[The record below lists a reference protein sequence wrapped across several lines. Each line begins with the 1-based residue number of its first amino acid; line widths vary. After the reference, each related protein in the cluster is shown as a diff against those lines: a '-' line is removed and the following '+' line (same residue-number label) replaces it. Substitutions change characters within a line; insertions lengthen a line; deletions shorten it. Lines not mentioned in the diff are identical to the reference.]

1 MTLFNIWHYLFLLIV
16 IGLFGFGIKF
26 LLKQEDS
33 KMRIQLIFSSVLIFI
48 LVLVLGIY
56 SIDSY
61 TKEAK
66 VYRLENTRILEREEI
81 AFSGVVKNEG
91 NYEIGEVTL
100 EIKMVNGSSGIVGS
114 VSFYKSSG
122 FLDFFSNGL
131 GINRLDK
138 PQQITKE
145 FVIAKDLLSKESRE
159 FKVYLEYPPYFQK
172 VSYFSTVYSH

>member
-16 IGLFGFGIKF
+16 IGLFGLGIKF

-81 AFSGVVKNEG
+81 AYSGVVKNEG
-91 NYEIGEVTL
+91 NY
-100 EIKMVNGSSGIVGS
+100 
-114 VSFYKSSG
+114 
-122 FLDFFSNGL
+122 
-131 GINRLDK
+131 
-138 PQQITKE
+138 
-145 FVIAKDLLSKESRE
+145 
-159 FKVYLEYPPYFQK
+159 
-172 VSYFSTVYSH
+172 